1 VEALRETEEV
11 AVSCLIVD
19 DSEEFQ
25 ASVSRLLLA
34 QGMTIVG
41 CASSAAQAL
50 RMAESLRP
58 DVALVDV
65 ELGDEDGIE
74 LAAQLAESAAAT
86 PVILISIRD
95 QDEISELIRGS
106 PARGFLRKDALG
118 ASGIVELLA
127 DPSSP

>member
-1 VEALRETEEV
+1 VPL
-11 AVSCLIVD
+11 SCLIVD

-25 ASVSRLLLA
+25 ASVSRLLSA

-74 LAAQLAESAAAT
+74 LPAQLAASAAAT

-95 QDEISELIRGS
+95 QDEVSELTRGS
-106 PARGFLRKDALG
+106 PARGFLRKDALD
-118 ASGIVELLA
+118 ASGIVELLG
-127 DPSSP
+127 

>member
-1 VEALRETEEV
+1 VGALRETEEV
-11 AVSCLIVD
+11 PLSCLIVD

-25 ASVSRLLLA
+25 ASASRLLSA

-74 LAAQLAESAAAT
+74 LAAQLAASAAAT

-95 QDEISELIRGS
+95 QDEVSELIRGS
-106 PARGFLRKDALG
+106 PARGFLRKDALD
-118 ASGIVELLA
+118 ASGIVELLG
-127 DPSSP
+127 

>member
-1 VEALRETEEV
+1 MGALRETEEV
-11 AVSCLIVD
+11 RLSCLIVD

-25 ASVSRLLLA
+25 ASVSRLLSA

-74 LAAQLAESAAAT
+74 LAAQLAASAAAT

-95 QDEISELIRGS
+95 QDEVSELIRGS

-118 ASGIVELLA
+118 ASGIVELLG
-127 DPSSP
+127 

>member
-1 VEALRETEEV
+1 VEAVRETEEV
-11 AVSCLIVD
+11 HLSCLIVD

-25 ASVSRLLLA
+25 ASVSRLLSA

-74 LAAQLAESAAAT
+74 LAAQLAASAAAT

-95 QDEISELIRGS
+95 QDEVSELIRGS

-118 ASGIVELLA
+118 ASGIVELLG
-127 DPSSP
+127 

>member
-1 VEALRETEEV
+1 VGALRETEDV
-11 AVSCLIVD
+11 PLSCLIVD

-25 ASVSRLLLA
+25 ASVSRLLSA

-74 LAAQLAESAAAT
+74 LAAQLAASAAAT

-95 QDEISELIRGS
+95 QDEVSELIRGS
-106 PARGFLRKDALG
+106 PARGFLRKDELG

-127 DPSSP
+127 DPLPP

>member
-1 VEALRETEEV
+1 MGALRETEEV
-11 AVSCLIVD
+11 PLSCLIVD

-25 ASVSRLLLA
+25 ASVSRLLSA
-34 QGMTIVG
+34 QGITIVG
-41 CASSAAQAL
+41 CASSVAQAL

-95 QDEISELIRGS
+95 QDEVAELIRGS
-106 PARGFLRKDALG
+106 PARGFLRKDALD
-118 ASGIVELLA
+118 ASGIVELLG
-127 DPSSP
+127 